1 MSNIQLHGFNNLTK
15 NLIISLYKVDH
26 LSLTSNSSFKD
37 YQENIK
43 LAYNAEILAESLD
56 KLTEV
61 IGAQVLN
68 RSTQNYQPHGA
79 SVTYMIADSD
89 VPISL
94 INHLNKSHICAHT
107 YPETHPQN
115 NIAIFR
121 LDIDISTCGVISPL
135 KVLDHLLKALKWD
148 VLTLDYKVR
157 GFTRDIIGKK
167 HYKDDVFKNITD
179 YISDDILEAA
189 EVVNH
194 NQPDILNYHSRLMKN
209 NGYSMKI
216 TDFEENTKVIEKAL
230 SDEKEDLFNAYLN
243 LS

>member
-26 LSLTSNSSFKD
+26 LDLTSDAPFQD
-37 YQENIK
+37 YQNIIK
-43 LAYNAEILAESLD
+43 QSYNAEILAESLD
-56 KLTEV
+56 ALTQV

-107 YPETHPQN
+107 YPETHPQKN
-115 NIAIFR
+115 VAIFR

-135 KVLDHLLKALKWD
+135 KVLNYLLKTLKWD
-148 VLTLDYKVR
+148 VLTLDYKIR
-157 GFTRDIIGKK
+157 GFTRDIVGKK
-167 HYKDDVFKNITD
+167 HYKDDVFDNITD
-179 YISDDILEAA
+179 YISDEILATVEM
-189 EVVNH
+189 VNH
-194 NQPDILNYHSRLMKN
+194 NQRDILNYHSRLMKN
-209 NGYSMKI
+209 NESDTIKDVKEDEGI
-216 TDFEENTKVIEKAL
+216 IEKAL
-230 SDEKEDLFNAYLN
+230 RDEKEALFNAYLN
-243 LS
+243 LR